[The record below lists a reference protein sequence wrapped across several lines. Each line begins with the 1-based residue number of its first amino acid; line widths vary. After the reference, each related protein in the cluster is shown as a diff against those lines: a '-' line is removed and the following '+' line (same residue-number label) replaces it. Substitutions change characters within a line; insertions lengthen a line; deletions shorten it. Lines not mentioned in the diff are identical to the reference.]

1 MLKVRELRHVF
12 KNFLPDASPRTVLK
26 PGTFQKH
33 LKVPFAYAADC
44 TRSPA
49 TTTCNLIGTRFKFMD
64 SVRYLIALQGHM
76 QEGHVK
82 DMIFQ

>member
-1 MLKVRELRHVF
+1 MFHRKPILKLYR
-12 KNFLPDASPRTVLK
+12 
-26 PGTFQKH
+26 GTFQKH
-33 LKVPFAYAADC
+33 FKVPFAYAADC

-64 SVRYLIALQGHM
+64 SVKYLIALQGYM
-76 QEGHVK
+76 QEGEVQ